1 MMTAISMFSS
11 NENIL
16 SLCNINNVNISNGLS
31 HNGVTATMRDSRGYL
46 WICTYDGLNQYN
58 GFTVKIYKNT
68 LSENL
73 FNSNRIRCIAEDEYG
88 RLWLGTDEG
97 ITVFDY
103 DKYKFYRLSV
113 DNKNEFKS
121 NFNFIIRRIMF
132 DKHRK
137 IMICLSESNGILE
150 YDMNL
155 SLVTNISYPKR
166 LEANDLC
173 AIDAN
178 NYLLSSN
185 IGIFCYNTTNK
196 ELYKINNDKIK
207 DSSCLRVSRNNNIYI
222 SSGSILYD
230 CSHVVDNGIL
240 SEIKIHNTFNIVS
253 AIKTFELEDNERIWI
268 GTVNDGVMVYP
279 SDGNS
284 EYQMKLLDYKR
295 ISEISFLDN
304 SYCISTFDG
313 GIHFYSFKNEIF
325 KKVDFKGF
333 KFYQVAAY
341 GDGLL
346 AKNNKSLYLYDF
358 RQNKISEFASVISK
372 ELQNNV
378 KSFYVDSLDRLW
390 ILTKENRLFSYDKN
404 TKLKEYKDV
413 KLLLLKD
420 DSPQIFYSDPMGNIW
435 LGYIDNLYRISFTS
449 DHEIDEVESIHQ
461 NVMFDSCGIS
471 KIRAMY
477 WDSRTSSM
485 FVGTDVQGMYQL
497 YIDRQKP
504 IKDIKIEHYMFDKG
518 DKHSLSSNF
527 VSSIIRDKS
536 GILWFGTEQG
546 GLCRAIEEDG
556 QRMKF
561 ISYSEEDGLSNNVV
575 KSLLGDKS
583 GNLWIA
589 TNIGLNIYRND
600 SGSFHVYRTSDGLP
614 FDDFWYASF
623 MMNDGTLVFSKF
635 EGFCYFNPDLL
646 PNKEELPQLHIRS
659 FNVLSDKIL
668 PNEIYNDRIII
679 DSRLSDNDVLNLKYN
694 ENSISFDIDAL
705 YSKVATDHFIR
716 YKLEP
721 LNDEWIQIPAKDQKL
736 SFNGLK
742 PDNYRLSL
750 SASNSFDEWTKPI
763 SIGINIAPPFSRSA
777 IAYVIYVLLAL
788 LFISIIVYN
797 LMRVQRLKYELREE
811 AIQKRSLELL
821 NIEKQRFF
829 SNISHELKT
838 PLTLILAPITVLS
851 ERFLLDID
859 VKEKLAIIKRQAK
872 KMLNLIEL
880 SHELQL
886 NERNML
892 KVKPCMFSFNKFLKD
907 ITEDFMFMAK
917 YDNKD
922 FVVNYPNKNV
932 NVYADYSMI
941 EQMLNNLLTN
951 SFKHTVQRDKVGID
965 ISYHDQLLT
974 IKVYDTG
981 DGISEKDLPYIFD
994 RFYQASNQGL
1004 KNIGGTGIGLAFT
1017 KRLIELH
1024 SGNIG
1029 VESKLGEG
1037 STFTVNLP
1045 IIQNVTEAD
1054 VIDETNEQ
1062 EGETDL
1068 YVGDWDIKSI
1078 EIDSK
1083 YLRFLVYLVEDN
1095 TEMRSFLTEIIGQF
1109 FTVKSFA
1116 NGKECLDGMNK
1127 EWPDIIVSDVMM
1139 PEMDGN
1145 ELCNVIKSDLK
1156 TSHIPVILLTAC
1168 NTVDDKIKGL
1178 QSGADAYIPKPFYP
1192 KHVLTR
1198 ICTLLDNRAKLWE
1211 RFQSGVPLN
1220 IAANENEVSAKD
1232 NEFICALY
1240 AKFNEYVDDE
1250 CVDMELLA
1258 KEIGVNRSLF
1268 FQKVKALTNDSPFE
1282 LLKNYRLQR
1291 AAELLVK
1298 EEYNVNE
1305 VCMMTGFKS
1314 RTHFSRLFKEKYGVA
1329 PSKYKESV
1337 VNRI

>member
-1 MMTAISMFSS
+1 MHACETM
-11 NENIL
+11 
-16 SLCNINNVNISNGLS
+16 G
-31 HNGVTATMRDSRGYL
+31 ATTV
-46 WICTYDGLNQYN
+46 ICTDKTGTLTQNKMQ
-58 GFTVKIYKNT
+58 VKECTFGKLTPELAEGIAVNST
-68 LSENL
+68 ASLDFSESQPRPIGNPTEGAL
-73 FNSNRIRCIAEDEYG
+73 L
-88 RLWLGTDEG
+88 LWL
-97 ITVFDY
+97 
-103 DKYKFYRLSV
+103 
-113 DNKNEFKS
+113 
-121 NFNFIIRRIMF
+121 
-132 DKHRK
+132 H
-137 IMICLSESNGILE
+137 
-150 YDMNL
+150 
-155 SLVTNISYPKR
+155 
-166 LEANDLC
+166 
-173 AIDAN
+173 
-178 NYLLSSN
+178 
-185 IGIFCYNTTNK
+185 TNK
-196 ELYKINNDKIK
+196 
-207 DSSCLRVSRNNNIYI
+207 
-222 SSGSILYD
+222 YD
-230 CSHVVDNGIL
+230 YRRLKEAS
-240 SEIKIHNTFNIVS
+240 NT
-253 AIKTFELEDNERIWI
+253 
-268 GTVNDGVMVYP
+268 
-279 SDGNS
+279 
-284 EYQMKLLDYKR
+284 
-295 ISEISFLDN
+295 
-304 SYCISTFDG
+304 
-313 GIHFYSFKNEIF
+313 KNEIPF
-325 KKVDFKGF
+325 STERKYMSTTVFSAVTNREVTYTKGAPEIVFGMCDSSDIDEVTLKESLQKYQDSAYRTLGFAIDKHFVGVVAIEDPVREDVPDAVKECMNAGIMVKIVTGDTPGTAKQIGREIGLWADADTDRNIITGTELAELSDEKLQECVLDLKIIARARPMDKKRLVEALQARN
-333 KFYQVAAY
+333 QVAAY

-358 RQNKISEFASVISK
+358 RQNKISEFVSVISK

-390 ILTKENRLFSYDKN
+390 ILTKENRLYSYDKN
-404 TKLKEYKDV
+404 AKLKEYKDV

-449 DHEIDEVESIHQ
+449 DHEIDEVESIHL
-461 NVMFDSCGIS
+461 DSCGIS

-518 DKHSLSSNF
+518 DEHSLSSNF

-575 KSLLGDKS
+575 KSLLCDKS

-623 MMNDGTLVFSKF
+623 MLNDGTLVFSKF

-646 PNKEELPQLHIRS
+646 PKKEDLPQLHIRS

-668 PNEIYNDRIII
+668 PNEKYNDRIII

-777 IAYVIYVLLAL
+777 IAYVIYVLLAI

-811 AIQKRSLELL
+811 AIQKKSLELL

-851 ERFLLDID
+851 ERFSLDID

-1109 FTVKSFA
+1109 FTLKSFA

>member
-1 MMTAISMFSS
+1 MHACETM
-11 NENIL
+11 
-16 SLCNINNVNISNGLS
+16 G
-31 HNGVTATMRDSRGYL
+31 ATTV
-46 WICTYDGLNQYN
+46 ICTDKTGTLTQNKMQ
-58 GFTVKIYKNT
+58 VKECTFGKLTPELAEGIAVNST
-68 LSENL
+68 ASLDFSESQPRPIGNPTEGAL
-73 FNSNRIRCIAEDEYG
+73 L
-88 RLWLGTDEG
+88 LWL
-97 ITVFDY
+97 
-103 DKYKFYRLSV
+103 
-113 DNKNEFKS
+113 
-121 NFNFIIRRIMF
+121 
-132 DKHRK
+132 H
-137 IMICLSESNGILE
+137 
-150 YDMNL
+150 
-155 SLVTNISYPKR
+155 
-166 LEANDLC
+166 
-173 AIDAN
+173 
-178 NYLLSSN
+178 
-185 IGIFCYNTTNK
+185 TNK
-196 ELYKINNDKIK
+196 
-207 DSSCLRVSRNNNIYI
+207 
-222 SSGSILYD
+222 YD
-230 CSHVVDNGIL
+230 YRRLKEAS
-240 SEIKIHNTFNIVS
+240 NT
-253 AIKTFELEDNERIWI
+253 
-268 GTVNDGVMVYP
+268 
-279 SDGNS
+279 
-284 EYQMKLLDYKR
+284 
-295 ISEISFLDN
+295 
-304 SYCISTFDG
+304 
-313 GIHFYSFKNEIF
+313 KNEIPF
-325 KKVDFKGF
+325 STERKYMSTTVFSAVTNREVTYTKGAPEIVFGMCDSSDIDEVTLKESLQKYQDSAYRTLGFAIDKHFVGVVAIEDPVREDVPDAVKECMNAGIMVKIVTGDTPGTAKQIGREIGLWADADTDRNIITGTELAELSDEKLQECVLDLKIIARARPMDKKRLVEALQARN
-333 KFYQVAAY
+333 QVVAVT

-346 AKNNKSLYLYDF
+346 VKNNKSLYLYDF

>member
-1 MMTAISMFSS
+1 M
-11 NENIL
+11 
-16 SLCNINNVNISNGLS
+16 
-31 HNGVTATMRDSRGYL
+31 
-46 WICTYDGLNQYN
+46 
-58 GFTVKIYKNT
+58 
-68 LSENL
+68 
-73 FNSNRIRCIAEDEYG
+73 
-88 RLWLGTDEG
+88 
-97 ITVFDY
+97 
-103 DKYKFYRLSV
+103 
-113 DNKNEFKS
+113 
-121 NFNFIIRRIMF
+121 
-132 DKHRK
+132 
-137 IMICLSESNGILE
+137 
-150 YDMNL
+150 
-155 SLVTNISYPKR
+155 
-166 LEANDLC
+166 
-173 AIDAN
+173 
-178 NYLLSSN
+178 
-185 IGIFCYNTTNK
+185 
-196 ELYKINNDKIK
+196 
-207 DSSCLRVSRNNNIYI
+207 
-222 SSGSILYD
+222 
-230 CSHVVDNGIL
+230 
-240 SEIKIHNTFNIVS
+240 
-253 AIKTFELEDNERIWI
+253 
-268 GTVNDGVMVYP
+268 
-279 SDGNS
+279 
-284 EYQMKLLDYKR
+284 
-295 ISEISFLDN
+295 
-304 SYCISTFDG
+304 
-313 GIHFYSFKNEIF
+313 
-325 KKVDFKGF
+325 
-333 KFYQVAAY
+333 
-341 GDGLL
+341 
-346 AKNNKSLYLYDF
+346 
-358 RQNKISEFASVISK
+358 
-372 ELQNNV
+372 
-378 KSFYVDSLDRLW
+378 
-390 ILTKENRLFSYDKN
+390 FSYDKN

>member
-1 MMTAISMFSS
+1 MGRTTGRSPYSM
-11 NENIL
+11 L
-16 SLCNINNVNISNGLS
+16 KTNNLVRKMHACETMG
-31 HNGVTATMRDSRGYL
+31 ATTV
-46 WICTYDGLNQYN
+46 ICTDKTGTLTQNKMQ
-58 GFTVKIYKNT
+58 VKECTFGKLTPELAEGIAVNST
-68 LSENL
+68 ASLDFSESQPRPIGNPTEGAL
-73 FNSNRIRCIAEDEYG
+73 L
-88 RLWLGTDEG
+88 LWL
-97 ITVFDY
+97 
-103 DKYKFYRLSV
+103 
-113 DNKNEFKS
+113 
-121 NFNFIIRRIMF
+121 
-132 DKHRK
+132 H
-137 IMICLSESNGILE
+137 
-150 YDMNL
+150 
-155 SLVTNISYPKR
+155 
-166 LEANDLC
+166 
-173 AIDAN
+173 
-178 NYLLSSN
+178 
-185 IGIFCYNTTNK
+185 TNK
-196 ELYKINNDKIK
+196 
-207 DSSCLRVSRNNNIYI
+207 
-222 SSGSILYD
+222 YD
-230 CSHVVDNGIL
+230 YRRLKEAS
-240 SEIKIHNTFNIVS
+240 NT
-253 AIKTFELEDNERIWI
+253 
-268 GTVNDGVMVYP
+268 
-279 SDGNS
+279 
-284 EYQMKLLDYKR
+284 
-295 ISEISFLDN
+295 
-304 SYCISTFDG
+304 
-313 GIHFYSFKNEIF
+313 KNEIPF
-325 KKVDFKGF
+325 STERKYMSTTVFSAVTNREVTYTKGAPEIVF
-333 KFYQVAAY
+333 
-341 GDGLL
+341 GMC
-346 AKNNKSLYLYDF
+346 
-358 RQNKISEFASVISK
+358 
-372 ELQNNV
+372 
-378 KSFYVDSLDRLW
+378 DS
-390 ILTKENRLFSYDKN
+390 
-404 TKLKEYKDV
+404 
-413 KLLLLKD
+413 
-420 DSPQIFYSDPMGNIW
+420 SD
-435 LGYIDNLYRISFTS
+435 
-449 DHEIDEVESIHQ
+449 IDEVTLKESLQ
-461 NVMFDSCGIS
+461 KYQDS
-471 KIRAMY
+471 AY
-477 WDSRTSSM
+477 RTLGFAIDKH
-485 FVGTDVQGMYQL
+485 FVGVVAIEDPVREDVPDAVKECMNAGIMVKIVTGDTPGTAKQIGREIGLWADADTDRNIITGTELAELSDEKLQECVLDLKIIARARPMDKKRLVEALQARNQVVAVTGDGTNDAPALHQANVGLSMGAGTAVAKEASDITI
-497 YIDRQKP
+497 IDNS
-504 IKDIKIEHYMFDKG
+504 F
-518 DKHSLSSNF
+518 
-527 VSSIIRDKS
+527 SSIGKAVMWGRSLYKNIQRFLLFQLTVNVTACCIVFVGALVGKDSPLTVTQMLWINLIMDTFGAMALASLPPSKDVMKDKPRKRGS
-536 GILWFGTEQG
+536 EHVNKIGNWAYFKEQWKLGAFIINKPMLGEILSVGIF
-546 GLCRAIEEDG
+546 
-556 QRMKF
+556 F
-561 ISYSEEDGLSNNVV
+561 FV
-575 KSLLGDKS
+575 LLFAFLLIFQHADINSMTDFLNIHFS
-583 GNLWIA
+583 GNGEVSHYEQTLLFSIFVWTHFFYLFNA
-589 TNIGLNIYRND
+589 RAFETGESVLLN
-600 SGSFHVYRTSDGLP
+600 L
-614 FDDFWYASF
+614 
-623 MMNDGTLVFSKF
+623 FSKKF
-635 EGFCYFNPDLL
+635 WSKGFWTIVCVIVFGQLL
-646 PNKEELPQLHIRS
+646 
-659 FNVLSDKIL
+659 
-668 PNEIYNDRIII
+668 
-679 DSRLSDNDVLNLKYN
+679 
-694 ENSISFDIDAL
+694 
-705 YSKVATDHFIR
+705 
-716 YKLEP
+716 
-721 LNDEWIQIPAKDQKL
+721 
-736 SFNGLK
+736 
-742 PDNYRLSL
+742 
-750 SASNSFDEWTKPI
+750 
-763 SIGINIAPPFSRSA
+763 
-777 IAYVIYVLLAL
+777 
-788 LFISIIVYN
+788 ISIIVYN